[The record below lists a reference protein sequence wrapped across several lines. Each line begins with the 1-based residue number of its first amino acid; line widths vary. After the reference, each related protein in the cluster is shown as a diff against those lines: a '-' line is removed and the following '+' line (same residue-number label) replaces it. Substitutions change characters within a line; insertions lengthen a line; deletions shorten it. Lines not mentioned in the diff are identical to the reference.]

1 MTCPT
6 DLTIMMRAD
15 DELDEPESLRVDEH
29 IRGCARCRELLFAM
43 RAERHVLAS
52 ALHEAV
58 AGRPVPAGSDA
69 NAVRRRWSDV
79 GSLGVA
85 VSLVVALAAVTMSH
99 GSSFPGGL
107 SPFHPSALATVLF
120 TGVTF
125 LVFEGVG
132 VLASLARVVGPPT
145 AAIGLLLVV
154 VALARAVRR
163 AAATGLALVM
173 LGMMAAPGEAFVVRQ
188 SDGVVVVPADES
200 VDDTLVTSGERII
213 VEGTVVGDLVAVAAE
228 RLEIRGVVRGNVL
241 AAGRYVDVDGE
252 VGGSVFASCKAVR
265 VRGRV
270 DGNLYAL
277 AQRARVLEGGR
288 IGGSVASYGGT
299 ATIEGTVERNVR
311 AAGGHVEVAGTVQR
325 DVSATAERVTVGPR
339 ARIAGSLTARVPEA
353 TSLRIDPGAALSGHP
368 DIVRNDETSLRRY
381 LTASF
386 YVEEVLWL
394 LAALVTGGALFRLSP
409 GAADL
414 RFESPIAALK
424 ALCLGSLCVIAIPV
438 AAVVGMALVGLPAA
452 AAALGVLAVGL
463 YLAKIVVAMFLG
475 RAFVGT
481 NGPGGL
487 PAALVVGLTTVL
499 VAVNLPFVGWL
510 INVTLTLIGAG
521 ALFAWI
527 VDALRTGVRRP
538 DSIARERREAP
549 SVAPSVMNG

>member
-1 MTCPT
+1 MKCPT

-15 DELDEPESLRVDEH
+15 QELDALESRRVDEH
-29 IRGCARCRELLFAM
+29 VGGCARCRELLFAM

-69 NAVRRRWSDV
+69 SAVRRRWSDV

-85 VSLVVALAAVTMSH
+85 VSLVVALAAVTV
-99 GSSFPGGL
+99 
-107 SPFHPSALATVLF
+107 SPFHPSALAMLLF
-120 TGVTF
+120 AAVTF

-163 AAATGLALVM
+163 PAATGLGIVLF
-173 LGMMAAPGEAFVVRQ
+173 GMMAAPGEAFVVRQ
-188 SDGVVVVPADES
+188 SDRVVVVPADET
-200 VDDTLVTSGERII
+200 VDDTLVTTGDRII

-252 VGGSVFASCKAVR
+252 VGGSVFASCEAVR

-299 ATIEGTVERNVR
+299 ATIGGTVERSVR
-311 AAGGHVEVAGTVQR
+311 AAGGHVEVAGTVRR

-353 TSLRIDPGAALSGHP
+353 ASLRIDPGAALSGPP
-368 DIVRNDETSLRRY
+368 DVVRNDETSLRRY

-386 YVEEVLWL
+386 YVGEVLWL

-424 ALCLGSLCVIAIPV
+424 ALCLGSLCVLAIPV
-438 AAVVGMALVGLPAA
+438 VAVVGIALVGLPAA

-475 RAFVGT
+475 RAVVGT

-521 ALFAWI
+521 ALCAWI
-527 VDALRTGVRRP
+527 VDAFRAGVHRP
-538 DSIARERREAP
+538 DSTAREGREAP
-549 SVAPSVMNG
+549 YVAPSVMNGRSGS